1 MLEAFFAVRD
11 DRARQAETLGEQMT
25 DRPVKAFPGPA
36 QVPATAGG
44 LKPEAIGLAQD
55 TIIGMATSAPAGT
68 VAATLAA
75 LAAASA
81 YSGGL
86 VLLITAIPM
95 LVIANAY
102 RRLNLWNANCGASF
116 EWVGRSINPYLGFLT
131 GWTMVIGYVITTV
144 AEVVV
149 LAPSVLQIWGSSS
162 TSTWQAIGIDVGLVV
177 IMLVIAVVGIRLTA
191 RVQVGMALVEYTVLI
206 GLSIAGLVIVL
217 VGHHPGAMHITS
229 GWFSLSGVGHGGSLA
244 AGLLISVYI
253 YSGWDAS
260 VYVNEETRRRMISP
274 GQAVMLAT
282 ALLAVIYILAQVGL
296 QGVVSPKALQAH
308 VSTAMIYAAQAI
320 GGGAW
325 GKVMAL
331 AIALSVVGATGTGIV
346 ITARLVYGMSSR
358 DVLPRSLSN
367 VSPRWRTP
375 VLASVLAG
383 AAIIAAIVVDLK
395 FAGLSNIFSDVVGV
409 SGLLFTIFYVM
420 TGLAMMVY
428 YRSRITAS
436 VIDFL
441 TLGLLPTASI
451 VLLGWVFAKTI
462 MQVPPGEVY
471 TIYSVVGSGIALMIL
486 VRLLRNP
493 AFFHVQREKYTRS
506 RRTPR
511 GSAQT

>member
-1 MLEAFFAVRD
+1 
-11 DRARQAETLGEQMT
+11 MT

-36 QVPATAGG
+36 QAPTSASG
-44 LKPEAIGLAQD
+44 LKPEAIGVAQD

-116 EWVGRSINPYLGFLT
+116 EWVGRAINPYLGFLT
-131 GWTMVIGYVITTV
+131 GWTMILGYVITTV

-149 LAPSVLQIWGSSS
+149 LAPSVLAIWGSSS
-162 TSTWQAIGIDVGLVV
+162 SSTWQAVGIDVGLVV
-177 IMLVIAVVGIRLTA
+177 VMLIIAIVGIRLTA
-191 RVQVGMALVEYTVLI
+191 RVQVGMAVVEYAVLI

-217 VGHHPGAMHITS
+217 VGHHAGAMHITS
-229 GWFSLSGVGHGGSLA
+229 GWFKLSGINGQGSLA

-260 VYVNEETRRRMISP
+260 VYVNEETKGRMISP
-274 GQAVMLAT
+274 GRAVMLAT
-282 ALLAVIYILAQVGL
+282 ALLAIIYTLAQVGL
-296 QGVVSPKALQAH
+296 QGTVSPKALQAH
-308 VSTAMIYAAQAI
+308 VSTAMIYSAQAI
-320 GGGAW
+320 GGGTWA
-325 GKVMAL
+325 KIMAL
-331 AIALSVVGATGTGIV
+331 AIALSVIGATGTGIV
-346 ITARLVYGMSSR
+346 ITSRLVYGMSSR

-367 VSPRWRTP
+367 VSPRFRTP
-375 VLASVLAG
+375 ILASLIAG
-383 AAIIAAIVVDLK
+383 IAIIVVITVDLL
-395 FAGLSNIFSDVVGV
+395 FAGLSNVFSDVVGV
-409 SGLLFTIFYVM
+409 SGLLFSIFYVM

-436 VIDFL
+436 VLDFL
-441 TLGLLPTASI
+441 TLGLLPIASI
-451 VLLGWVFAKTI
+451 AVLCWVFTKTI
-462 MQVPPGEVY
+462 TQVPIGEVY
-471 TIYSVVGSGIALMIL
+471 TVCGVVGSGIVVMVLM
-486 VRLLRNP
+486 RLLRNP
-493 AFFHVQREKYTRS
+493 AFFHVEREKYTRRRQS
-506 RRTPR
+506 RART
-511 GSAQT
+511 

>member
-1 MLEAFFAVRD
+1 
-11 DRARQAETLGEQMT
+11 MT
-25 DRPVKAFPGPA
+25 DQPVKAFPGPA
-36 QVPATAGG
+36 QTPTTPTG
-44 LKPEAIGLAQD
+44 LKPEAIGVAQD

-116 EWVGRSINPYLGFLT
+116 EWVGRAINPYLGFLT
-131 GWTMVIGYVITTV
+131 GWTMVLGYVITTV

-149 LAPSVLQIWGSSS
+149 LAPSVLAIWGSNS
-162 TSTWQAIGIDVGLVV
+162 TNTWQAVGVDVGLVV
-177 IMLVIAVVGIRLTA
+177 VMLIIAIVGIRLTA
-191 RVQVGMALVEYTVLI
+191 RVQVGMALVEYAVLI

-217 VGHHPGAMHITS
+217 VGHHAGAMHITS
-229 GWFSLSGVGHGGSLA
+229 GWFRLGGIGGKGSLA

-260 VYVNEETRRRMISP
+260 VYVNEETKGRMVSP
-274 GQAVMLAT
+274 GRAVMIAT
-282 ALLAVIYILAQVGL
+282 ALLAVIYTLSQIGL
-296 QGVVSPKALQAH
+296 QGTVSPKALQAH
-308 VSTAMIYAAQAI
+308 VSTAMIYSAQAI
-320 GGGAW
+320 GGGTWA
-325 GKVMAL
+325 KVMAL

-346 ITARLVYGMSSR
+346 IVSRLVYGMSSR

-367 VSPRWRTP
+367 VSPRFRTP
-375 VLASVLAG
+375 ILASLIAG
-383 AAIIAAIVVDLK
+383 IAIIAVITVDLL

-409 SGLLFTIFYVM
+409 SGLLFTVFYVM

-436 VIDFL
+436 VLDFL
-441 TLGLLPTASI
+441 TLGLLPIASI
-451 VLLGWVFAKTI
+451 ALLCWVFEKTI
-462 MQVPPGEVY
+462 TQVPIGEVY
-471 TIYSVVGSGIALMIL
+471 TIYGVLGSGIVVMVLM
-486 VRLLRNP
+486 RLLRNP
-493 AFFHVQREKYTRS
+493 AFFHLEREKYTRS
-506 RRTPR
+506 RRKPR
-511 GSAQT
+511 RSAQT